1 MNDRPKQATQALLPL
16 TPLIEALQLVDD
28 PL

>member
-1 MNDRPKQATQALLPL
+1 MNDRPKQVTQAFLPL
-16 TPLIEALQLVDD
+16 TPLIEALQLSDN